1 MARDRRGSREAL
13 HVRETRKHMLGEEEE
28 EITAMEQDVQRR
40 NASRRA
46 RPSGGSSEDPTR
58 VVRGR
63 SSTSPRSVS
72 RGDDGASGSGAGQ
85 AVPPPPPPPG
95 RGACFHSDIVGGR
108 TSGNDVEIEG
118 RCIDPR
124 FGQSSPTHSGMVLI
138 NRHFRSHP
146 QFDAKIVCPSNPGHY
161 MDYSERRRAGDLRLQ
176 RLENPYLFVRDD
188 SVDRRFWS
196 RFQQDYYMSII
207 WKCFC
212 AKREATFV

>member
-13 HVRETRKHMLGEEEE
+13 HAREIRKHMFGEEE

-40 NASRRA
+40 NPSRRA
-46 RPSGGSSEDPTR
+46 RPSGGSSEDPAW

-63 SSTSPRSVS
+63 SSTSPQSVS

-85 AVPPPPPPPG
+85 PVPPPRPPG
-95 RGACFHSDIVGGR
+95 RGARFHSDIVGGR